1 MQVSSLKV
9 NSVFVS
15 FNSKLASLLYVNT
28 TLLQY
33 YPKTCTLPATLAY
46 LLLLYYLTSNLY
58 STRNQMNEL
67 DRLRQE
73 AEALKSHIRDARKN
87 VRDCTMESK
96 TENVDNISRLN
107 MRARRLVVPFK

>member
-1 MQVSSLKV
+1 
-9 NSVFVS
+9 
-15 FNSKLASLLYVNT
+15 
-28 TLLQY
+28 
-33 YPKTCTLPATLAY
+33 
-46 LLLLYYLTSNLY
+46 
-58 STRNQMNEL
+58 MNEL

-107 MRARRLVVPFK
+107 MRARRLVVLFK